1 MTADEQSMSA
11 MIGDWVNV
19 AGAMRPKDEAVVSVF
34 DHGFLYG
41 DGVFEGIAVV
51 NRGVFKLDE
60 HLDRLLDSARY
71 LQIDAPDRGAILAAI
86 LETARRNRLEEGYL
100 RVVLSR
106 GAGPVGIR
114 NMDKLGSPTL
124 VVIAQHETRAM
135 RANVY
140 ANGLRA
146 VMSSV
151 RRVPPQCV
159 DGKAKTCNYINNIL
173 AYLEARHAGADTAI
187 LLDVEG
193 YVAEDYAAN
202 LFVVVGETVKTP
214 MLGSILNGITRR
226 SILKLCGQQGRA
238 AIEARLTSH
247 DLYCADEVFETG
259 SLAEVKPI
267 TSIGGR
273 PIGSGRPGRVTQELH
288 HALREL
294 MESGACSTRYE

>member
-1 MTADEQSMSA
+1 
-11 MIGDWVNV
+11 MIGDWVHV
-19 AGAMRPKDEAVVSVF
+19 AGSMRQRDEAVVSVF

-51 NRGVFKLDE
+51 KRSIFKLNE
-60 HLDRLLDSARY
+60 HLDRLLDSANY
-71 LQIDAPDRGAILAAI
+71 LRIDAPGREDILTAV
-86 LETARRNRLEEGYL
+86 LETARRNSLDEGYL
-100 RVVLSR
+100 RVVVTR

-114 NMDKLGSPTL
+114 NMDKLGAPTL
-124 VVIAQHETRAM
+124 VVIAQHETRAA
-135 RANVY
+135 RASVY
-140 ANGLRA
+140 ENGLRA
-146 VMSSV
+146 VVSSV

-187 LLDVEG
+187 LLDTEG

-202 LFVVVGETVKTP
+202 LFVVVNGTVKTP
-214 MLGSILNGITRR
+214 ILGSILNGITRQT
-226 SILKLCGQQGRA
+226 LLQLCRDQGRVTM
-238 AIEARLTSH
+238 ESRLTTH

-273 PIGSGRPGRVTQELH
+273 PIGSARPGPVSQELH
-288 HALREL
+288 RALREL
-294 MESGACSTRYE
+294 MESGSCSVRYE

>member
-1 MTADEQSMSA
+1 MGA

-19 AGAMRPKDEAVVSVF
+19 AGAMRPKNEAVVSVF

-51 NRGVFKLDE
+51 NRSIFKMNE

-71 LQIDAPDRGAILAAI
+71 LQIDAPDRAAIVAAI

-140 ANGLRA
+140 ENGLRA

-173 AYLEARHAGADTAI
+173 AYLEARHAGADTAV

-202 LFVVVGETVKTP
+202 LFVVAGETVKTP
-214 MLGSILNGITRR
+214 MLGSILNGITRQ
-226 SILKLCGQQGRA
+226 SILELCRQQGRT
-238 AIEARLTSH
+238 AIEVRLTPH

-288 HALREL
+288 RALREL
-294 MESGACSTRYE
+294 MESGTCSTRYE